1 MARQKKQPRQRV
13 RASLFTKVLILV
25 LLVGIGW
32 QLVRLRDQVEA
43 AEAEKARLETQ
54 IQAQQQ
60 ENDALAADIA
70 EGNTQEK
77 MEEIARETLGLVYPG
92 ERVFIDKSNGPVRSD
107 EEVSPRL
114 CQHRPFLL

>member
-1 MARQKKQPRQRV
+1 MAKQKKQPRQRV
-13 RASLFTKVLILV
+13 RASLFTKVLLLV

-32 QLVRLRDQVEA
+32 QLVRIHDQVEA
-43 AEAEKARLETQ
+43 AVAEKARLEAQ

-70 EGNTQEK
+70 EGGTQEK

-92 ERVFIDKSNGPVRSD
+92 ERVFIDKSN
-107 EEVSPRL
+107 
-114 CQHRPFLL
+114 

>member
-77 MEEIARETLGLVYPG
+77 MEEIARDELGMVAPG
-92 ERVFIDKSNGPVRSD
+92 
-107 EEVSPRL
+107 
-114 CQHRPFLL
+114 

>member
-25 LLVGIGW
+25 LLGGIGW

-92 ERVFIDKSNGPVRSD
+92 ERVFIDKSN
-107 EEVSPRL
+107 
-114 CQHRPFLL
+114 

>member
-32 QLVRLRDQVEA
+32 QLVRLRDQVET

-92 ERVFIDKSNGPVRSD
+92 ERVFIDKSN
-107 EEVSPRL
+107 
-114 CQHRPFLL
+114 

>member
-43 AEAEKARLETQ
+43 AEADKARLETQ

-92 ERVFIDKSNGPVRSD
+92 ERVFIDKSN
-107 EEVSPRL
+107 
-114 CQHRPFLL
+114 

>member
-60 ENDALAADIA
+60 ENDALRSDL
-70 EGNTQEK
+70 
-77 MEEIARETLGLVYPG
+77 ARKDDESFIKALARDLLGLAEEG
-92 ERVFIDKSNGPVRSD
+92 ERIFYDVND
-107 EEVSPRL
+107 
-114 CQHRPFLL
+114 

>member
-1 MARQKKQPRQRV
+1 MAKQKKQPRQRV
-13 RASLFTKVLILV
+13 RASLFTKVLLLV

-32 QLVRLRDQVEA
+32 QLVRIHDQVEA
-43 AEAEKARLETQ
+43 AVAEKARLETQ

-70 EGNTQEK
+70 EGGTQEK

-92 ERVFIDKSNGPVRSD
+92 ERVFIDKSN
-107 EEVSPRL
+107 
-114 CQHRPFLL
+114 

>member
-60 ENDALAADIA
+60 ENDALAAEIA

-92 ERVFIDKSNGPVRSD
+92 ERVFIDKSN
-107 EEVSPRL
+107 
-114 CQHRPFLL
+114 

>member
-1 MARQKKQPRQRV
+1 MAKQKKQPRQRV

-70 EGNTQEK
+70 EGGTQEK

-92 ERVFIDKSNGPVRSD
+92 ERVFIDKSN
-107 EEVSPRL
+107 
-114 CQHRPFLL
+114 

>member
-1 MARQKKQPRQRV
+1 MAKQKKQPRQRV

-60 ENDALAADIA
+60 ENDALAAEIA

-92 ERVFIDKSNGPVRSD
+92 ERVFIDKSN
-107 EEVSPRL
+107 
-114 CQHRPFLL
+114 

>member
-77 MEEIARETLGLVYPG
+77 REEIARETLGLVYPG
-92 ERVFIDKSNGPVRSD
+92 ERVFIDKSN
-107 EEVSPRL
+107 
-114 CQHRPFLL
+114 

>member
-1 MARQKKQPRQRV
+1 MAKQKKQPRQRV
-13 RASLFTKVLILV
+13 RASLFTKVLLLV

-92 ERVFIDKSNGPVRSD
+92 ERVFIDKSN
-107 EEVSPRL
+107 
-114 CQHRPFLL
+114 

>member
-77 MEEIARETLGLVYPG
+77 MEEIAREALGLVYPG
-92 ERVFIDKSNGPVRSD
+92 ERVFIDKSN
-107 EEVSPRL
+107 
-114 CQHRPFLL
+114 

>member
-92 ERVFIDKSNGPVRSD
+92 ERVFIDKSN
-107 EEVSPRL
+107 
-114 CQHRPFLL
+114 

>member
-1 MARQKKQPRQRV
+1 MARQKKQPRLRV

-92 ERVFIDKSNGPVRSD
+92 ERVFIDKSN
-107 EEVSPRL
+107 
-114 CQHRPFLL
+114 

>member
-1 MARQKKQPRQRV
+1 MAKQKKQPRQRV
-13 RASLFTKVLILV
+13 RASLFTKVLLLV

-32 QLVRLRDQVEA
+32 QLVRIHDQVEA
-43 AEAEKARLETQ
+43 AVEEKARLETQ

-70 EGNTQEK
+70 EGGTQEK

-92 ERVFIDKSNGPVRSD
+92 ERVFIDKSN
-107 EEVSPRL
+107 
-114 CQHRPFLL
+114 

>member
-1 MARQKKQPRQRV
+1 MAKQKKQPRQRV

-60 ENDALAADIA
+60 ENDAL
-70 EGNTQEK
+70 QESIDHGGSEDEMK
-77 MEEIARETLGLVYPG
+77 KIARDELGLVEPD
-92 ERVFIDKSNGPVRSD
+92 EKVFYDTSN
-107 EEVSPRL
+107 
-114 CQHRPFLL
+114 

>member
-70 EGNTQEK
+70 EGNTKEK

-92 ERVFIDKSNGPVRSD
+92 ERVFIDKSN
-107 EEVSPRL
+107 
-114 CQHRPFLL
+114 

>member
-1 MARQKKQPRQRV
+1 MARQKKPPRQRV

-92 ERVFIDKSNGPVRSD
+92 ERVFIDKSN
-107 EEVSPRL
+107 
-114 CQHRPFLL
+114 

>member
-43 AEAEKARLETQ
+43 AEAEKSRLETQ

-92 ERVFIDKSNGPVRSD
+92 ERVFIDKSN
-107 EEVSPRL
+107 
-114 CQHRPFLL
+114 